1 MAAHH
6 CRIQDDIAE
15 GICNLVADAVD
26 GAASFGE
33 VKIYTGTEPATA
45 NAAAAT
51 LVATCISAADPAF
64 SAAAWNAGTSCW
76 EATNADDFVC
86 ASATGHANAVTHF
99 RLTDSDDVVV
109 LQGTCSATTGDD
121 LVLTGA
127 VIVASAEV
135 IITDLVI
142 AVPINQA

>member
-6 CRIQDDIAE
+6 CRITQAMAVAL
-15 GICNLVADAVD
+15 CNAVADAVD
-26 GAASFGE
+26 AGSSHGHLI
-33 VKIYTGTEPATA
+33 IYTGTEPANA

-51 LVATCISAADPAF
+51 EVATCSFPDPAF
-64 SAAAWNAGTSCW
+64 GAASYNGGTSCA
-76 EATNADDFVC
+76 EALISGDATC
-86 ASATGHANAVTHF
+86 AAATGHANAVTHF
-99 RLTDSDDVVV
+99 RLLDSDSTVV

-135 IITDLVI
+135 VVTDFTI